1 MSVKLFCLVKG
12 KKITNAF
19 SVKISRDEPISELKK
34 VEIGGDHLDD
44 QLKNLKLNDS
54 DELIAIRKISE
65 YFVDP
70 PAEKHVH
77 VLVEPPA
84 STVSTAT
91 SSREQE
97 LLRRIVSLEERLN
110 TTHIQ
115 RYRSDKLK
123 DYYYSLPITTI
134 RDEDPQRFYPYHCE
148 ANNVEKFFYTHR
160 LFDNKLLWRAE
171 TEEGSHQIVVKYT
184 RKYNKHAHE
193 LCFGIKKAPR
203 LLSVEMICGFNCV
216 VMDYIEGRRLSE
228 CDDLK
233 RSEYVTIIKDIEET
247 ILYLH
252 SKDIVFTDLRDSNI
266 LVFKDESSELRGMLI
281 DFDWAG
287 VNNVDRYPPL
297 MNPNINWPD
306 GARDHMPLDK
316 YLLFHGYLRITKLFT
331 DVGPPKGGE
340 HQ

>member
-1 MSVKLFCLVKG
+1 MRDQLFGKHATFGLIRYLLYKSEMSVKLFCLVKG

-34 VEIGGDHLDD
+34 VI
-44 QLKNLKLNDS
+44 K
-54 DELIAIRKISE
+54 ARKQN
-65 YFVDP
+65 YFAGVERIQ
-70 PAEKHVH
+70 AQVME
-77 VLVEPPA
+77 VEPPA

-97 LLRRIVSLEERLN
+97 LLRRIVSLEERLSEFYD

-115 RYRSDKLK
+115 RYR
-123 DYYYSLPITTI
+123 
-134 RDEDPQRFYPYHCE
+134 
-148 ANNVEKFFYTHR
+148 R

-233 RSEYVTIIKDIEET
+233 RSE
-247 ILYLH
+247 
-252 SKDIVFTDLRDSNI
+252 
-266 LVFKDESSELRGMLI
+266 
-281 DFDWAG
+281 
-287 VNNVDRYPPL
+287 PP
-297 MNPNINWPD
+297 
-306 GARDHMPLDK
+306 
-316 YLLFHGYLRITKLFT
+316 
-331 DVGPPKGGE
+331 
-340 HQ
+340 